1 MSVSSC
7 TGTVSL
13 KWRSGAA
20 ADTVATKAGHYTLH
34 EGVFNIAGLLVR
46 LHISVGVANKLAS
59 EETDNFFN
67 LFICRLL
74 TDSLFSLL
82 IVKKCSSQFLIAQT
96 DIFKSLLLSNKQTKT
111 SAFTVK
117 HVIVFDIFALK
128 ITQMINIKI
137 VSDLFSLDQLM
148 EKSLLLHLWSIKSA
162 QITSLCKECL
172 PAVLNPL
179 WATFGLISVTSPLPP
194 PPLPVLSTCVE
205 VHCWLISG
213 SPQGLVLQGGHPLF
227 SWPQQRRPD

>member
-1 MSVSSC
+1 M
-7 TGTVSL
+7 
-13 KWRSGAA
+13 
-20 ADTVATKAGHYTLH
+20 H

-59 EETDNFFN
+59 EETDNFFY

-148 EKSLLLHLWSIKSA
+148 EKSLLLHL
-162 QITSLCKECL
+162 
-172 PAVLNPL
+172 
-179 WATFGLISVTSPLPP
+179 
-194 PPLPVLSTCVE
+194 
-205 VHCWLISG
+205 
-213 SPQGLVLQGGHPLF
+213 
-227 SWPQQRRPD
+227 